1 MKFKASQ
8 SDFEALREALQ
19 QKADKGQTKKDID
32 RLDSL
37 LEELRQNMSS
47 FADKNSALSKE
58 VDRLAQFV
66 EMLSKSMNSLRNQPT
81 PQPTQSNGMDESVIK
96 DILSRLEALENAI
109 RNVDSQMQGLR
120 EGLEVTLNQKADL
133 DSLKALDDSFQVKLN
148 EVAR

>member
-1 MKFKASQ
+1 M
-8 SDFEALREALQ
+8 
-19 QKADKGQTKKDID
+19 D
-32 RLDSL
+32 RLNSL

-47 FADKNSALSKE
+47 FADKNNSLSKE

-81 PQPTQSNGMDESVIK
+81 PQPVQSSGGMDESVIK
-96 DILSRLEALENAI
+96 DILARLEALENAI